1 MLVAELI
8 RRQQELGLSDAR
20 FAKLL
25 EIDRTTWLKTRRG
38 EIPARLFVLR
48 GAVRAFPDLSD
59 MTLAELAKRNGKEES
74 HEIAV

>member
-20 FAKLL
+20 FARLL

-38 EIPARLFVLR
+38 EIPVRLFVLR
-48 GAVRAFPDLSD
+48 GTVRAFPDLGN
-59 MTLAELAKRNGKEES
+59 MTLAELASLNGTEAS
-74 HEIAV
+74 